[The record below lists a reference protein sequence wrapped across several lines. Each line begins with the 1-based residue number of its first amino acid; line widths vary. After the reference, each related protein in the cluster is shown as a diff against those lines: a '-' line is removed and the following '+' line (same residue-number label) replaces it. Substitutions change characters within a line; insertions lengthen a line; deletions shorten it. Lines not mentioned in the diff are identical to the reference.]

1 MTARMLNA
9 QIHDIA
15 QGGIAL
21 MDGQGWFHEPEQVGM
36 ESAWNKIRFNKTFGE
51 LIEWDFDQYTPQ
63 VVVVAIGQNDNH
75 PFDYMEEDYMCEKAV
90 LWREHYTTLLKNL
103 RQVYPKA
110 SIVCCTTLLEHDGSW
125 DKAIDDV
132 VVSLDVFREKFICNL
147 DACKGQCCIEGDA
160 GAPLEEEEVAKLE
173 KVLPVIWDQLSPQA
187 REIIDR
193 QGVCYTDQDG
203 DLVTS
208 IVNGKDCVFTCYDEK
223 GCCYCAIEKAYRDG
237 KVDFYKPVSCH
248 LYPIRV
254 GNYGP
259 YKAVNY
265 HRWDVCKAAV
275 ILGQKENVPVY
286 KFLKEPLIRKFGEA
300 WYNEMESVAEEL
312 RKSNHI

>member
-1 MTARMLNA
+1 MV
-9 QIHDIA
+9 Q
-15 QGGIAL
+15 
-21 MDGQGWFHEPEQVGM
+21 
-36 ESAWNKIRFNKTFGE
+36 
-51 LIEWDFDQYTPQ
+51 
-63 VVVVAIGQNDNH
+63 
-75 PFDYMEEDYMCEKAV
+75 
-90 LWREHYTTLLKNL
+90 
-103 RQVYPKA
+103 
-110 SIVCCTTLLEHDGSW
+110 
-125 DKAIDDV
+125 IDDV

-160 GAPLEEEEVAKLE
+160 GAPLEEEEVAELE

-300 WYNEMESVAEEL
+300 WYNEMGSVAEEL